1 MKLELICDQSDE
13 LTIGG
18 FALGIA
24 DGVAEEPLQS
34 IQIATIPCHLDSMAD
49 GSFHTAG
56 RGLECFRHLW
66 VQYLRNGIDHI
77 HIIDGKQ
84 GVKIGRCMIWDLL
97 LYSLVYKQPVY
108 WSDEMIANSNFSV
121 KLETYEYLKI

>member
-1 MKLELICDQSDE
+1 MKLELISDQSDE
-13 LTIGG
+13 LRIGG
-18 FALGIA
+18 FSLGVGNGIA
-24 DGVAEEPLQS
+24 EESLER

-49 GSFHTAG
+49 GSFHSG
-56 RGLECFRHLW
+56 RRSLECFRHLW